1 MAQQKNEEVTGWV
14 GWIAFA
20 SLMLYISG
28 FFSIFTGFIA
38 LFRHTVFYHAASNTF
53 YVMNYSQ
60 WGWIHI
66 GVGILALIAG
76 ASLVKGNYF
85 GRTVAVILAAVSLMT
100 NMAFIPVYPIWSII
114 IMITDVLVL
123 YAVIVHGKEVKKLQ

>member
-1 MAQQKNEEVTGWV
+1 MAQKNQEVTGWV

-28 FFSIFTGFIA
+28 FFSIFTGFVA
-38 LFRHTVFYHAASNTF
+38 LFRHTAFYSSASNTF
-53 YVMNYSQ
+53 YVLNYTQ

-66 GVGILALIAG
+66 GVGLLAIIAG

-85 GRTVAVILAAVSLMT
+85 GRTVAVVLATLSLMA
-100 NMAFIPVYPIWSII
+100 NMAFVPVYPIWSIMI
-114 IMITDVLVL
+114 IVVDVLVL
-123 YAVIVHGKEVKKLQ
+123 YAVTVHGREVKKLQ